1 MAANDMV
8 DHAAR
13 LEKMLKLIDNRDPYE
28 MLGIDVSA
36 TKNLCPRLGFDGGS
50 LDNRMPRLN
59 IFWNNATA

>member
-13 LEKMLKLIDNRDPYE
+13 LEKMLKLIDNKDPYE

-36 TKNLCPRLGFDGGS
+36 TQFCVHGWGS
-50 LDNRMPRLN
+50 KEDRSTTGCRV
-59 IFWNNATA
+59 